1 MTAKLFKHFSTMQSL
16 SKCNGNIFWCYKTD
30 ECITK
35 VAYNSHLRYFNSRCL
50 HNILIFGVCITH
62 GSIPPGALEKKKSTT
77 LAFFPP
83 TVICPT
89 SGHTERVNSTLRDEW
104 REIKTNSLD
113 SGSIYLDHLT
123 KLETRKFC
131 QTDPFEVEQVNVRD
145 LFEQTR
151 LVYKSQWP
159 FLSFPSTATKAW

>member
-16 SKCNGNIFWCYKTD
+16 SKCNVSYKPRWL
-30 ECITK
+30 IT
-35 VAYNSHLRYFNSRCL
+35 HICD
-50 HNILIFGVCITH
+50 ILILGVCITH
-62 GSIPPGALEKKKSTT
+62 GSIPPGALEKKSTT
-77 LAFFPP
+77 LAFFSP

-104 REIKTNSLD
+104 REIKTNSLH

-145 LFEQTR
+145 LFERTR

-159 FLSFPSTATKAW
+159 FLSFLPTATKAW